1 MVPDSLVVD
10 LVMQT
15 LHGETKVLLDG
26 FPRSLDQAK
35 QLDEQFPMDVVL
47 NLDVPEPEIMKR
59 LENRRVHV
67 PSGRVYHLL
76 WNPPKVDGLDDET
89 GEDLVHRADDTQAS
103 IVRRLEQYR
112 ELNAPLVEYYKDR
125 GVLQTFSG
133 TESNVIYPVM
143 KGAVSAWLAEQ

>member
-125 GVLQTFSG
+125 GGLQTFSG
-133 TESNVIYPVM
+133 TESNVIYPEM
-143 KGAVSAWLAEQ
+143 KGAVGTWLAEQ

>member
-143 KGAVSAWLAEQ
+143 KGAVGAWLAQ